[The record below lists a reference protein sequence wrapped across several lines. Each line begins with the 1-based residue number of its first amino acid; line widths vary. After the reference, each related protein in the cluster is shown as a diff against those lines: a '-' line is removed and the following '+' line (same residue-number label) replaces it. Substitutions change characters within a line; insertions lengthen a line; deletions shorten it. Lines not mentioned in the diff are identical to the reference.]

1 MHYSAKPVLSAA
13 LAWSGPLDIP
23 SKKDGSNFLLFTCT
37 CTHSLQKIKLG
48 IAWRPE
54 LVNEIYKLKGSI
66 VLDVQAF
73 DFRFVTVDD
82 EKVKSLHFFSAF
94 LSQRFVAFYIQRI
107 ALGIISVAPLSY
119 IVTTTFCL
127 IKIYLT
133 LRPSQQAQE
142 QDQDHQGQR
151 NGEGNQLNKARYRE
165 ILFTALRVTND
176 TIGLLSPT
184 QFSLRSHS
192 HGITNASSFLPL
204 GSNSFN
210 STLNPF
216 WPVQFEDERYTTS
229 SEGLFQKIC
238 FLFKRLK

>member
-48 IAWRPE
+48 IALRPE
-54 LVNEIYKLKGSI
+54 MVNEIYKLKGSI

-82 EKVKSLHFFSAF
+82 EKVKSLLFFSAF

-107 ALGIISVAPLSY
+107 ALGIISVALLSY

-127 IKIYLT
+127 TKIYLT

>member
-1 MHYSAKPVLSAA
+1 M
-13 LAWSGPLDIP
+13 
-23 SKKDGSNFLLFTCT
+23 
-37 CTHSLQKIKLG
+37 
-48 IAWRPE
+48 
-54 LVNEIYKLKGSI
+54 
-66 VLDVQAF
+66 QAF

-107 ALGIISVAPLSY
+107 ALGIIRCCTF
-119 IVTTTFCL
+119 IVHSNHNFLPHQNIPHSSPFSAGTRARPRSPRTTEWRRKST
-127 IKIYLT
+127 
-133 LRPSQQAQE
+133 E
-142 QDQDHQGQR
+142 QSKVPW
-151 NGEGNQLNKARYRE
+151 NTVYS
-165 ILFTALRVTND
+165 TAGTND

-216 WPVQFEDERYTTS
+216 WPVQFEDERYKTS

>member
-1 MHYSAKPVLSAA
+1 MHYSTKPVLSAA
-13 LAWSGPLDIP
+13 PAWSGPLDIP
-23 SKKDGSNFLLFTCT
+23 SKKDASNFLLFTCT

>member
-48 IAWRPE
+48 IALRPE
-54 LVNEIYKLKGSI
+54 MVNEIYKLKGSI

-82 EKVKSLHFFSAF
+82 EKVKSLLFFSAF

-133 LRPSQQAQE
+133 LRPSQQVQE

-216 WPVQFEDERYTTS
+216 WPVQFEDKRYTTS

>member
-1 MHYSAKPVLSAA
+1 MHYSTKPVLSAA
-13 LAWSGPLDIP
+13 PAWSGPLDIP

-48 IAWRPE
+48 IALRPE

-107 ALGIISVAPLSY
+107 ALGIIRCCTF
-119 IVTTTFCL
+119 IVHSNHNFLPHQNIPHSSPFSAGTRARPRSPRTTEWRRKST
-127 IKIYLT
+127 
-133 LRPSQQAQE
+133 E
-142 QDQDHQGQR
+142 QSKVPW
-151 NGEGNQLNKARYRE
+151 NTVYS
-165 ILFTALRVTND
+165 TAGTND

>member
-23 SKKDGSNFLLFTCT
+23 SKKVGSNFLLFTCT

-48 IAWRPE
+48 IALRPE
-54 LVNEIYKLKGSI
+54 MVNEIYKLKGSI

-82 EKVKSLHFFSAF
+82 EKVKSLLFFSAF

-107 ALGIISVAPLSY
+107 ALGIISVALLSY

-127 IKIYLT
+127 TKIYLT

-151 NGEGNQLNKARYRE
+151 IGEGNQLNKARYRE

-216 WPVQFEDERYTTS
+216 WPVQFEDERYKTS
-229 SEGLFQKIC
+229 SEWLFQKIC
-238 FLFKRLK
+238 FLSN

>member
-48 IAWRPE
+48 IALRPE
-54 LVNEIYKLKGSI
+54 MVNEIYKLKGSI

-82 EKVKSLHFFSAF
+82 EKVKSLLFFSAF

>member
-23 SKKDGSNFLLFTCT
+23 SKKVGSNFLLFTCT

-48 IAWRPE
+48 IALRPE
-54 LVNEIYKLKGSI
+54 MVNEIYKLKGSI

-82 EKVKSLHFFSAF
+82 EKVKSLLFFSAF

-107 ALGIISVAPLSY
+107 AVGIISVALLSY

-127 IKIYLT
+127 TKIYLT

-151 NGEGNQLNKARYRE
+151 IGEGNQLNKARYRE

>member
-23 SKKDGSNFLLFTCT
+23 SKKVGSNFLLFTCT

-48 IAWRPE
+48 IALRPE
-54 LVNEIYKLKGSI
+54 MVNEIYKLKGSI

-82 EKVKSLHFFSAF
+82 EKVKSLLFFSAF

-133 LRPSQQAQE
+133 LRPSQAQE

-165 ILFTALRVTND
+165 ILFTTLRVQMT
-176 TIGLLSPT
+176 LV
-184 QFSLRSHS
+184 
-192 HGITNASSFLPL
+192 SSA
-204 GSNSFN
+204 G
-210 STLNPF
+210 
-216 WPVQFEDERYTTS
+216 RM
-229 SEGLFQKIC
+229 
-238 FLFKRLK
+238 

>member
-1 MHYSAKPVLSAA
+1 M
-13 LAWSGPLDIP
+13 
-23 SKKDGSNFLLFTCT
+23 
-37 CTHSLQKIKLG
+37 
-48 IAWRPE
+48 
-54 LVNEIYKLKGSI
+54 VNEIYKLKGSI

-82 EKVKSLHFFSAF
+82 EKVKSLLFFSAF

>member
-48 IAWRPE
+48 IALRPE
-54 LVNEIYKLKGSI
+54 MVNEIYKLKGSI

-82 EKVKSLHFFSAF
+82 EKVKSLLFFSAF

-216 WPVQFEDERYTTS
+216 WPVQFEDERYKTS

-238 FLFKRLK
+238 FLSN

>member
-48 IAWRPE
+48 IALRPE
-54 LVNEIYKLKGSI
+54 MVNEIYKLKGSI

-82 EKVKSLHFFSAF
+82 EKVKSLLFFSAF

-107 ALGIISVAPLSY
+107 AVGIISVALLSY

-127 IKIYLT
+127 TKIYLT

>member
-23 SKKDGSNFLLFTCT
+23 SKKDVSNFLLFTCT

-48 IAWRPE
+48 IALRPE
-54 LVNEIYKLKGSI
+54 MVNEIYKLKGSI

-82 EKVKSLHFFSAF
+82 EKVKSLLFFSAF

-133 LRPSQQAQE
+133 LRPSQAQE

-151 NGEGNQLNKARYRE
+151 NGEGNQLNKARYRV
-165 ILFTALRVTND
+165 ILFTTLRVQMT
-176 TIGLLSPT
+176 LL
-184 QFSLRSHS
+184 
-192 HGITNASSFLPL
+192 ACYLPL
-204 GSNSFN
+204 SLVS
-210 STLNPF
+210 
-216 WPVQFEDERYTTS
+216 
-229 SEGLFQKIC
+229 GLIATGLQTPAVF
-238 FLFKRLK
+238 FLWALTALIRLLTHSGLYSLKMRDIQQAVKDFFRKYASCLSV

>member
-48 IAWRPE
+48 IALRPE
-54 LVNEIYKLKGSI
+54 MVNEIYKLKGSI

-82 EKVKSLHFFSAF
+82 EKVKSLLFFSAF

-107 ALGIISVAPLSY
+107 ALGIISVALLSY

-127 IKIYLT
+127 TKIYLT

-151 NGEGNQLNKARYRE
+151 IGEGNQLNKARYRE

>member
-48 IAWRPE
+48 IALRPE
-54 LVNEIYKLKGSI
+54 MVNEIYKLKGSI

-82 EKVKSLHFFSAF
+82 EKVKSLLFFSAF

-107 ALGIISVAPLSY
+107 ALGIISVALLSY

-127 IKIYLT
+127 TKIYLT

-229 SEGLFQKIC
+229 REGLFQKIC

>member
-1 MHYSAKPVLSAA
+1 MHYSTKPVLSAA
-13 LAWSGPLDIP
+13 PAWSGPLDIP
-23 SKKDGSNFLLFTCT
+23 SKKDGSNFLLSTCT

-48 IAWRPE
+48 IALKPE
-54 LVNEIYKLKGSI
+54 LVNEKYKLKGSI

-73 DFRFVTVDD
+73 DFRFVTGDE

-107 ALGIISVAPLSY
+107 ALGIISVALLSY

-127 IKIYLT
+127 TKIYLT

-165 ILFTALRVTND
+165 ILFTALRVQMT
-176 TIGLLSPT
+176 LL
-184 QFSLRSHS
+184 
-192 HGITNASSFLPL
+192 ACYLPL
-204 GSNSFN
+204 SLVSGLIATGLQTPAVFFLWALTALIRLLTHSGLYSLKMRDIQQAVKDSFRKYA
-210 STLNPF
+210 SCLS
-216 WPVQFEDERYTTS
+216 V
-229 SEGLFQKIC
+229 
-238 FLFKRLK
+238 

>member
-1 MHYSAKPVLSAA
+1 M
-13 LAWSGPLDIP
+13 
-23 SKKDGSNFLLFTCT
+23 
-37 CTHSLQKIKLG
+37 
-48 IAWRPE
+48 
-54 LVNEIYKLKGSI
+54 
-66 VLDVQAF
+66 QAF

-82 EKVKSLHFFSAF
+82 EKVKSLLFFSAF

-107 ALGIISVAPLSY
+107 ALGIISVALLSY

-127 IKIYLT
+127 TKIYLT

-216 WPVQFEDERYTTS
+216 WPVQFEVERYTTS

-238 FLFKRLK
+238 FLFKRVK

>member
-1 MHYSAKPVLSAA
+1 MHYSTKPVLSAA
-13 LAWSGPLDIP
+13 PAWSGPLDIP
-23 SKKDGSNFLLFTCT
+23 SKKDASNFLLFTCT

-107 ALGIISVAPLSY
+107 ALGIISVALLSY

-127 IKIYLT
+127 TKIYLT

>member
-48 IAWRPE
+48 IALRPE

-216 WPVQFEDERYTTS
+216 WPVQFEDERYKTS